1 MADRQ
6 VIADFARSM
15 GIATSGLR
23 AQAGRMRVISE
34 NIANADSTAPT
45 AGGDPYRRK
54 VPTFS
59 SELDRALDARV
70 VTLGKIRPDATAF
83 RVKHEPSNPAADA
96 SGNVKYPNVNTLVEM
111 TDMRDAQRSYEA
123 NLNIISATRRM
134 ISLTLNILKS

>member
-1 MADRQ
+1 MADDSG
-6 VIADFARSM
+6 DFARSM

-34 NIANADSTAPT
+34 NIANADSTAQT

-59 SELDRALDARV
+59 STLDHALDARV
-70 VTLGKIRPDATAF
+70 VSLGRIKPDTSAF
-83 RVKHEPSNPAADA
+83 RVKYEPSNPAADVA
-96 SGNVKYPNVNTLVEM
+96 GNVKYPNVNPLVEM

-134 ISLTLNILKS
+134 IQRTLDILKA

>member
-1 MADRQ
+1 
-6 VIADFARSM
+6 M

-34 NIANADSTAPT
+34 NIANADSTAST

-54 VPTFS
+54 VPTFAS
-59 SELDRALDARV
+59 ALDRTLDAQV
-70 VTLGKIRPDATAF
+70 VSLGKIKPDPTAF
-83 RVKHEPSNPAADA
+83 RVKHEPGNPAADA
-96 SGNVKYPNVNTLVEM
+96 SGNVKYPNVNPLIEM

-123 NLNIISATRRM
+123 NLNVISATRRM

>member
-1 MADRQ
+1 
-6 VIADFARSM
+6 M

-34 NIANADSTAPT
+34 NIANADSTAST

-54 VPTFS
+54 VPTFAS
-59 SELDRALDARV
+59 ALDRTLDAQVVSLGRV
-70 VTLGKIRPDATAF
+70 KPDPTAF
-83 RVKHEPSNPAADA
+83 RIKHEPGNPAADA
-96 SGNVKYPNVNTLVEM
+96 SGNVKYPNVNPLIEM

-123 NLNIISATRRM
+123 NLNVISATRRM

>member
-1 MADRQ
+1 MADD
-6 VIADFARSM
+6 VSDFTRSM

-34 NIANADSTAPT
+34 NIANADSTAST

-54 VPTFS
+54 VPTFVNQ
-59 SELDRALDARV
+59 LDRVLDAKTVSMGAIKR
-70 VTLGKIRPDATAF
+70 DQSDF
-83 RVKHEPSNPAADA
+83 RTKYEPSNPAADQN
-96 SGNVKYPNVNTLVEM
+96 GYVKYPNVNPLVEM

-134 ISLTLNILKS
+134 IQRTLDILKA

>member
-1 MADRQ
+1 MADGTS
-6 VIADFARSM
+6 DFTRSM
-15 GIATSGLR
+15 SIATSGLR

-34 NIANADSTAPT
+34 NIANADSTAQT

-59 SELDRALDARV
+59 SALDRSLDAQV
-70 VTLGKIRPDATAF
+70 VTLGRIRPDQSSF
-83 RVKHEPSNPAADA
+83 RIKQEPGNPAADA
-96 SGNVKYPNVNTLVEM
+96 SGNVKYPNVNSMVEM

-134 ISLTLNILKS
+134 IQRTLDILKS

>member
-1 MADRQ
+1 MADNN
-6 VIADFARSM
+6 INDFARSM

-34 NIANADSTAPT
+34 NIANADSTAQTP
-45 AGGDPYRRK
+45 GGDPYRRK

-59 SELDRALDARV
+59 SALDRTLDAQV
-70 VTLGKIRPDATAF
+70 VTLGKIRPDPSAF
-83 RVKHEPSNPAADA
+83 RVKHDPGNPAADA
-96 SGNVKYPNVNTLVEM
+96 SGDVKYPNINSMVEM

-134 ISLTLNILKS
+134 IQRTLDILKA

>member
-34 NIANADSTAPT
+34 NIANADSTAST

-59 SELDRALDARV
+59 SELDRTLDANI
-70 VTLGKIRPDATAF
+70 VTLGKIRPDTSAF
-83 RVKHEPSNPAADA
+83 RIKHEPGNPAADA
-96 SGNVKYPNVNTLVEM
+96 AGNVKYPNVNPLIEM

-134 ISLTLNILKS
+134 VALTLNILKS

>member
-1 MADRQ
+1 MADDGG
-6 VIADFARSM
+6 DFARSM

-34 NIANADSTAPT
+34 NIANADSTAQTP
-45 AGGDPYRRK
+45 GGDPYRRK

-59 SELDRALDARV
+59 STLDRTLDARV
-70 VTLGKIRPDATAF
+70 VALGRIRPDASDF
-83 RVKHEPSNPAADA
+83 RVKNEPSNPAADA
-96 SGNVKYPNVNTLVEM
+96 SGNVKYPNVNPLIEM

-134 ISLTLNILKS
+134 VQRTLDILKS